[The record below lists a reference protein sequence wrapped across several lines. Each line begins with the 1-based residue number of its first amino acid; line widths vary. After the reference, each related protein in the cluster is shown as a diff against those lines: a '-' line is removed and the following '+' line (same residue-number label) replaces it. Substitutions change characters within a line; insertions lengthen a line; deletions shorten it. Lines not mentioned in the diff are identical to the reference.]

1 MPARTYITY
10 YSEISGPVA
19 TKRELLDIMNS
30 QMPMKSHIFW
40 LRRVVLMVWLTCAGV
55 ALFHDSAPVQGQSK
69 DDCASCHRQVKG
81 SPVVTIFQT
90 STHGRTG
97 ITCTRCHGGD
107 ASQSDKTKAHSDHF
121 IGKPDTA
128 GTLEMCGRCHRQP
141 LEFFKGSKHVAAR
154 PNAPRLD
161 CVECHGVH
169 AIGAYS
175 ESFRW
180 TQFCAGCHGLEY
192 LPALPRPFQEM
203 LAMADD
209 LNDGLHRLDETDAV
223 KPELMQRRKE
233 IRHMIS
239 ELVHKTDSKGGAE
252 AIPRI
257 LELGAVLMRQIASK
271 EK

>member
-1 MPARTYITY
+1 
-10 YSEISGPVA
+10 
-19 TKRELLDIMNS
+19 
-30 QMPMKSHIFW
+30 
-40 LRRVVLMVWLTCAGV
+40 
-55 ALFHDSAPVQGQSK
+55 
-69 DDCASCHRQVKG
+69 
-81 SPVVTIFQT
+81 
-90 STHGRTG
+90 
-97 ITCTRCHGGD
+97 
-107 ASQSDKTKAHSDHF
+107 
-121 IGKPDTA
+121 
-128 GTLEMCGRCHRQP
+128 MCGRCHRQP
-141 LEFFKGSKHVAAR
+141 LEFFKSSRHVAVR

-203 LAMADD
+203 LSLADD
-209 LNDGLHRLDETDAV
+209 LGEGLQRLDQKGGV
-223 KPELMQRRKE
+223 KAELIQRRKE

-239 ELVHKTDSKGGAE
+239 ELVHKTDSKGGPD

-257 LELGAVLMRQIASK
+257 LALGTTLKQQIASK

>member
-1 MPARTYITY
+1 
-10 YSEISGPVA
+10 V
-19 TKRELLDIMNS
+19 RELATE
-30 QMPMKSHIFW
+30 
-40 LRRVVLMVWLTCAGV
+40 RRVLDSNKTVVMNHVTLSHRPLSITTLAVGLTLLAV
-55 ALFHDSAPVQGQSK
+55 SLLRHPPEVTAQS
-69 DDCASCHRQVKG
+69 DNSCVTCHRQQTDSKVL
-81 SPVVTIFQT
+81 TIFQT
-90 STHGRTG
+90 STHGRSG
-97 ITCTRCHGGD
+97 IACDRCHGGD
-107 ASQSDKTKAHSDHF
+107 PSQAAKTKAHADHF
-121 IGKPDTA
+121 IAKFDTPA
-128 GTLEMCGRCHRQP
+128 TLEMCGRCHRQP
-141 LEFFKGSKHVAAR
+141 LEYFKASRHVAAR

-209 LNDGLHRLDETDAV
+209 LNDGLQRLKQKGDV
-223 KPELMQRRKE
+223 KPDLIQRRKE

-252 AIPRI
+252 RIPLI
-257 LELGAVLMRQIASK
+257 MKLGAGLKRQIANAQNR
-271 EK
+271 